1 MPVHCVLVGDVGLK
15 AVNRRSKSAHEA
27 VVLIT
32 AERSVV
38 LRRRGAPSYGDP
50 VLLEFVGRRVRAEG
64 TLSAGQLI
72 CDVIEPQDTD

>member
-15 AVNRRSKSAHEA
+15 AVNRGSKSAHEA

-32 AERSVV
+32 EERSVV

-50 VLLEFVGRRVRAEG
+50 ALRQFVGRRVRAEG

-72 CDVIEPQDTD
+72 CDVIDVQDD